1 MSTVTPKIPAVN
13 TQPNSQ
19 PPPPDYSDQQF
30 NETRELPF
38 TYRSWNANEIEE
50 FKRAL
55 VRSYTGCEEK
65 DITFNFEPVDKDD
78 PDKDCIWLVYKMSCI
93 WGSEPITRT
102 IYSKKMQLPERL
114 RAKAEELL
122 KNSNPTTSS
131 SQSFKGTYDDSDSK
145 WKPPSF
151 NFRNVIKKNT
161 ATPPPDSKVASTDA
175 IIIANNIR
183 NMKTDEYNT
192 NSKLSVAEV
201 ATTTTT
207 TTSNAPAA
215 SGPKIEEINDDD
227 IPNVSSKADNS
238 VVDAP
243 QPTVTQDAPVVKQP
257 AKPSRVKRPIKA
269 KK

>member
-1 MSTVTPKIPAVN
+1 MSTNGAIPKVPNVVVPPAV
-13 TQPNSQ
+13 QPNGQ
-19 PPPPDYSDQQF
+19 NPNDYSNQQF

-38 TYRSWNANEIEE
+38 TYRSWNSAEIEE
-50 FKRAL
+50 FRRAL
-55 VRSYTGCEEK
+55 VRSYTGCDEK

-122 KNSNPTTSS
+122 KTSNPVGGSAQT
-131 SQSFKGTYDDSDSK
+131 FKGTYDDSDSK

-161 ATPPPDSKVASTDA
+161 ATPPPDSKNAASTDA
-175 IIIANNIR
+175 IIIENNIR
-183 NMKTDEYNT
+183 NMKAVEYNAA
-192 NSKLSVAEV
+192 SKLSVEDVEV
-201 ATTTTT
+201 KTI
-207 TTSNAPAA
+207 APT
-215 SGPKIEEINDDD
+215 SGPKVEEVDDEVKVQ
-227 IPNVSSKADNS
+227 PESSSNVDDTA
-238 VVDAP
+238 AP
-243 QPTVTQDAPVVKQP
+243 KPVV
-257 AKPSRVKRPIKA
+257 KPSRVKRPVKA